1 MNILQVQIRCPIDVH
16 ADDSLK
22 PDRMLCIMHA
32 DADLFS
38 YNVMKDIH
46 FP

>member
-1 MNILQVQIRCPIDVH
+1 MQVQIRCPIDVH

-22 PDRMLCIMHA
+22 LNMMSFIMHA
-32 DADLFS
+32 NADAFP
-38 YNVMKDIH
+38 YNVVKDIH

>member
-1 MNILQVQIRCPIDVH
+1 MQCPIDVH
-16 ADDSLK
+16 ANDYLK
-22 PDRMLCIMHA
+22 LNMMSCIMHA
-32 DADLFS
+32 NADAFP